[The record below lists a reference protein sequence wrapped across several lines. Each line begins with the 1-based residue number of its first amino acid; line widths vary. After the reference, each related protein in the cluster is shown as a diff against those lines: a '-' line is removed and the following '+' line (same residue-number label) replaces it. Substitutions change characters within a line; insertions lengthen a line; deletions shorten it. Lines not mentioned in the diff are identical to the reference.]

1 MKSKHMILGVV
12 LGNNFGNNPATWR
25 KPHVDPGSFT
35 NIEATV
41 EQVRTAERGGLQFVF
56 LPDRLFLQGDL
67 ATAPSVFNID
77 PIITLAAVAQATER
91 IGLIGT
97 ASTSFT
103 EPYLLARQLKA
114 LDVISR
120 GRAGWNAIP
129 SYEPEAFANFGQ
141 QLPPR
146 EKKYER
152 LHEVVQIVQALWGSW
167 GYAAGQPNQAGMFA
181 NPAHIRPVNLQGK
194 YVGARG
200 PLPVPPSEQGQP
212 VIMMPASSGYG
223 LQAAGMYANLV
234 IGMPSYLEQS
244 RALRHTVRE
253 AAVQAGRD
261 PEEIKFVVFAPYTGL
276 TAEQAAD
283 HLQERFEAGAAD
295 GFVMN
300 FDDFHTEIGDFV
312 DRVVP
317 ILRARG
323 LFPDGYAG
331 TTLREH
337 LGVPPQYGLD
347 PRIATSST
355 AATH

>member
-1 MKSKHMILGVV
+1 MKNKHMILGVV

-25 KPHVDPGSFT
+25 KPHVDPNSYT

-41 EQVRTAERGGLQFVF
+41 EQARTAERGGMDFIF
-56 LPDRLFLQGDL
+56 LPDRLYMPGNP
-67 ATAPSVFNID
+67 TMSPPMFNID
-77 PIITLAAVAQATER
+77 PLITLAAVAQATER

-120 GRAGWNAIP
+120 GRAGWNAVP
-129 SYEPEAFANFGQ
+129 SYEPDAFANFGKA
-141 QLPPR
+141 LPPR

-152 LHEVVQIVQALWGSW
+152 LHEVMHIVQALWGSW
-167 GYAAGQPNQAGMFA
+167 GYQAGQPDQAGLFA

-194 YVGARG
+194 HVGARG

-212 VIMMPASSGYG
+212 VIMMPVTSGYG
-223 LQAAGMYANLV
+223 LQAASLYANLV
-234 IGMPSYLEQS
+234 IGMPSHLEQH
-244 RALRHTVRE
+244 RAIRQTLRE
-253 AAVQAGRD
+253 AAGQAGRGL
-261 PEEIKFVVFAPYTGL
+261 EEIKFVVFAPYTGL
-276 TAEQAAD
+276 TAEQVAD
-283 HLQERFEAGAAD
+283 HLQELFEAEAAD

-312 DRVVP
+312 ARVIP
-317 ILRARG
+317 ILRQRG
-323 LFPDGYAG
+323 LFPDGYVG

-337 LGVPPQYGLD
+337 LGLPPQYGLD
-347 PRIATSST
+347 PRIVTSLT
-355 AATH
+355 AATR